1 MASYPEKFDRA
12 KDGAVAAD
20 GLPGD
25 IVTSRNMADI
35 FGLAVP
41 VHVLG
46 GRPVAAYFVVGLA
59 GFRAGGLEVGGESG
73 GALDDAVDE

>member
-1 MASYPEKFDRA
+1 MASYLEKFDRA

-25 IVTSRNMADI
+25 VVMQRNMADI

-46 GRPVAAYFVVGLA
+46 GRPVAAYFAVGSA
-59 GFRAGGLEVGGESG
+59 GLEVGGESG